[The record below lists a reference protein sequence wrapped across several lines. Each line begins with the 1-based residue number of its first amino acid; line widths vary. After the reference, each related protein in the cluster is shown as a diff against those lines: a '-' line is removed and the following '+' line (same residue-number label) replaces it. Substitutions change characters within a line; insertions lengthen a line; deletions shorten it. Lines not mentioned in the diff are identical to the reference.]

1 MDAESACEGADRGR
15 VSGMTLPVTDKT
27 VDESAGSG
35 TGLVQTRVS
44 DAAQRAW
51 AEVALTERLRV
62 VRRARQRM
70 AGMAAAFAAA
80 IPEDLAR
87 TPADTM
93 VAEVLPLLA
102 AGRFLER
109 EAAKILA
116 VRRLGRRGLPFW
128 LAGVDSEVRRVALG
142 KVLVI
147 GPANYPLLLPG
158 VQTWQALVAGNAVV
172 WKPGRGGRAVAA
184 LFAQAMY
191 EAGLPHDLLRVA
203 EESDA
208 AGRTEIALGADKV
221 FFTGSST
228 TGKALLRDLA
238 GTATPSVM
246 ELSGCDAVV
255 VLPTADLERVVQALV
270 FGMRLNGS
278 ATCMAPRRV
287 MLAGASA
294 GRKRTLLR
302 KLETELATVAGVR
315 LAEVVRA
322 QLRTLLDG
330 ARAMGAQVHGE
341 MATEQQPILVTEVR
355 PEMAIAQAD
364 VFAPLL
370 MVMAVADEAG
380 LLAAQE
386 VCPYALTAAVFGEE
400 RTARGLAEKITA
412 GTVVVND
419 VMVPTADPR
428 VPFGG
433 RRGSGFGVTRGAEGL
448 LEMTAVKVIAV
459 RRGKSTRHY
468 DATGV
473 AHEGLFAGLIAM
485 SHAGTWRARWQGLKQ
500 VVAAS
505 KGLND

>member
-1 MDAESACEGADRGR
+1 
-15 VSGMTLPVTDKT
+15 
-27 VDESAGSG
+27 
-35 TGLVQTRVS
+35 
-44 DAAQRAW
+44 
-51 AEVALTERLRV
+51 
-62 VRRARQRM
+62 M

-80 IPEDLAR
+80 IPDELVR

-93 VAEVLPLLA
+93 VAEVLPMLA

-158 VQTWQALVAGNAVV
+158 VQVWQALVAGNAVV

-203 EESDA
+203 EESVE
-208 AGRTEIALGADKV
+208 AGRAEIALGADKV
-221 FFTGSST
+221 LFTGSST
-228 TGKALLRDLA
+228 TGKALLRELA
-238 GTATPSVM
+238 DTATPSVM

-255 VLPTADLERVVQALV
+255 VLPSADLERVVRALV

-287 MLAGASA
+287 MLVGASA

-302 KLETELATVAGVR
+302 KLETELAGVGGVR
-315 LAEVVRA
+315 LAEAAREQVEA
-322 QLRTLLDG
+322 LLDG
-330 ARAMGAQVHGE
+330 AREMGAQVMGE
-341 MATEQQPILVTEVR
+341 VVAEQRPILVTDVR

-370 MVMAVADEAG
+370 MVMAVADEAEV
-380 LLAAQE
+380 LAAQE
-386 VCPYALTAAVFGEE
+386 ECPYALTVAVFGEE
-400 RTARGLAEKITA
+400 RAARALAEKITA

-468 DATGV
+468 EATGK

-505 KGLND
+505 KGLKDR